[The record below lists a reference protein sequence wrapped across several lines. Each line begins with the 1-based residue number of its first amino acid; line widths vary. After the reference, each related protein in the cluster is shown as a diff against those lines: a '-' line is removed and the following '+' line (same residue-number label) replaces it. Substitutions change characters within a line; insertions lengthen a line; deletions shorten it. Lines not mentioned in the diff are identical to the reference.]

1 MAFLAVSSL
10 LSLSY
15 QLSPVSRPC
24 GTRASALTME
34 ENRLNNYV
42 LPGPMNLLGNQVMVK
57 LRKVDDKTTGG
68 LFVPTGEIEKPKEE
82 DETVNGVEISFDEI

>member
-57 LRKVDDKTTGG
+57 LRKVDDKIKKKPH
-68 LFVPTGEIEKPKEE
+68 LFKMVHSIFGTFCKNKW
-82 DETVNGVEISFDEI
+82 TST